1 MTDKKRTVFVTE
13 AAREAVR
20 RGKEHAYSPSDNVES
35 KPASPSESAREL
47 FDFIRPYRPIGLPD
61 YKIPDPPS
69 ADECIARIESSWAR
83 VREKQEAEI
92 KALRILLTD
101 MHDWLGM
108 ECEWATPEQAEC
120 LLKNTL
126 DMFYKRIS
134 AIIAQQKKE
143 SHVEAEPDKPEGW
156 PSWKAKAEEME
167 RNWHGATETHIQERK
182 RAEATEAA
190 WKAAVEQI
198 KVEQELRDKAEADAK
213 AMRDE
218 LTRVKRECADR
229 AEAWYKDDRNEN
241 IGSLRSAIMG
251 EEHE

>member
-47 FDFIRPYRPIGLPD
+47 AREIASY
-61 YKIPDPPS
+61 DPSVCS
-69 ADECIARIESSWAR
+69 AAEIAAALIESSWAR